1 MKSMKAMRVAPVP
14 MKAMKRTG
22 IKPSMKSMKVAMK
35 VMKVMK
41 TMKAMK
47 KKSNVGKPWQVLK
60 GSKLKTKGGMK
71 ASDLMKSKEGKIVSK
86 KKHALGQKS
95 YEKNL
100 KAWVIACTKAR
111 AELGLKGFVAIKK
124 GSEFYN
130 KAKALMSAA

>member
-1 MKSMKAMRVAPVP
+1 MKATKRTDMKLAMKSMKAMKV
-14 MKAMKRTG
+14 MKAM
-22 IKPSMKSMKVAMK
+22 
-35 VMKVMK
+35 
-41 TMKAMK
+41 
-47 KKSNVGKPWQVLK
+47 KKSNVGKKWQVLK
-60 GSKLKTKGGMK
+60 GAKLKTKGGMK
-71 ASDLMKSKEGKIVSK
+71 ASDLMKNKEGKTVSK

-100 KAWVIACTKAR
+100 KAWVTACTKAR